1 MFQAL
6 KNLFSSAPKVRVPYA
21 KGLPVTDEN
30 KFGEEAEE
38 KQWIGVDL
46 DGTLAMAEPW
56 QGFEHIGKPVP
67 NMVKRLNVWVGM
79 GYTVKIVTARA
90 ADPEVA
96 IPPIKAWLK
105 KHGLPDLEVTNAKDL
120 PDQEYFGP
128 LLTLVRYQNLDQA
141 IAMLMTPA
149 LVCRLAY

>member
-6 KNLFSSAPKVRVPYA
+6 KNLFSAAPKVRVPYA

-30 KFGEEAEE
+30 KFGEDAEE

-105 KHGLPDLEVTNAKDL
+105 KHGLPDLEVTNAKDMDMIEL
-120 PDQEYFGP
+120 WDDRAVQVIPNTGNP
-128 LLTLVRYQNLDQA
+128 VTPMQA
-141 IAMLMTPA
+141 NA
-149 LVCRLAY
+149 RR

>member
-1 MFQAL
+1 VFQAL
-6 KNLFSSAPKVRVPYA
+6 KYLFSSTPKVRVPYA
-21 KGLPVTDEN
+21 QGLPVTDEN
-30 KFGEEAEE
+30 KFGENAEE

-67 NMVKRLNVWVGM
+67 NMVKRLKVWVGM

-105 KHGLPDLEVTNAKDL
+105 KHGLPDLEVTNAKDMDMIEL
-120 PDQEYFGP
+120 WDDRAVQVIPNTGNP
-128 LLTLVRYQNLDQA
+128 V
-141 IAMLMTPA
+141 TPMQVNA
-149 LVCRLAY
+149 RR